1 MPSPSPAATSRS
13 GSNTVAA
20 ASNAAVLTAPSA
32 DPEPRPAAGGIALLA
47 STFVTV
53 FLAELGD
60 KTQIATLLLSAQSG
74 RPWLVF
80 AGAATALVATSLL
93 GVLAGRWLARWLPPQ
108 RLELLAGGLMLILG
122 VWLGLGSASRLL
134 HLPHLLH

>member
-1 MPSPSPAATSRS
+1 M
-13 GSNTVAA
+13 
-20 ASNAAVLTAPSA
+20 
-32 DPEPRPAAGGIALLA
+32 I

-80 AGAATALVATSLL
+80 AGSAAALVATSLL

-108 RLELLAGGLMLILG
+108 RLELLAGALMLILG
-122 VWLGLGSASRLL
+122 GWLGLGSASRLL
-134 HLPHLLH
+134 HLPHLLR

>member
-1 MPSPSPAATSRS
+1 
-13 GSNTVAA
+13 
-20 ASNAAVLTAPSA
+20 LTAPSA
-32 DPEPRPAAGGIALLA
+32 DPEPRPATGALALLA

-80 AGAATALVATSLL
+80 AGAATALVASSLL
-93 GVLAGRWLARWLPPQ
+93 GVLAGRWLSRWLPPQ
-108 RLELLAGGLMLILG
+108 RLELLAGGLMVVLG
-122 VWLGLGSASRLL
+122 GWLGLGSASRLL
-134 HLPHLLH
+134 HLPSLFH

>member
-1 MPSPSPAATSRS
+1 M
-13 GSNTVAA
+13 
-20 ASNAAVLTAPSA
+20 
-32 DPEPRPAAGGIALLA
+32 ALLA

-80 AGAATALVATSLL
+80 AGSAAALVATSLL
-93 GVLAGRWLARWLPPQ
+93 GVVAGRWLARWLPPQ
-108 RLELLAGGLMLILG
+108 RLELLAGALMLILG
-122 VWLGLGSASRLL
+122 GWLGLGSASRLL
-134 HLPHLLH
+134 HLPHLLR

>member
-1 MPSPSPAATSRS
+1 M
-13 GSNTVAA
+13 GA

-32 DPEPRPAAGGIALLA
+32 DPDPRPGAGGRALLI

-80 AGAATALVATSLL
+80 AGAATALVATSLV

-122 VWLGLGSASRLL
+122 GWLGVRSAISLL
-134 HLPHLLH
+134 HLHP

>member
-1 MPSPSPAATSRS
+1 MPSPSPAASSRS
-13 GSNTVAA
+13 VSNTVVA

-32 DPEPRPAAGGIALLA
+32 DPDPRRAAGGRALLL

-80 AGAATALVATSLL
+80 AGAATALVATSLV

-122 VWLGLGSASRLL
+122 GWLGVRSAVSLL
-134 HLPHLLH
+134 HLPH

>member
-1 MPSPSPAATSRS
+1 
-13 GSNTVAA
+13 
-20 ASNAAVLTAPSA
+20 LTEPSA
-32 DPEPRPAAGGIALLA
+32 DPDPRPAAGGLALLA

-74 RPWLVF
+74 KPWLVF
-80 AGAATALVATSLL
+80 VGAATALVASSLL

-108 RLELLAGGLMLILG
+108 RLERLAGGLMLILG
-122 VWLGLGSASRLL
+122 GWLGLRSAANLL
-134 HLPHLLH
+134 HHPHVF

>member
-1 MPSPSPAATSRS
+1 M
-13 GSNTVAA
+13 
-20 ASNAAVLTAPSA
+20 TAPSA
-32 DPEPRPAAGGIALLA
+32 DPDPRPAAGGRALLI

-80 AGAATALVATSLL
+80 AGSATALVATSLV

-122 VWLGLGSASRLL
+122 GWLGVRSAISLL
-134 HLPHLLH
+134 HLHP

>member
-1 MPSPSPAATSRS
+1 M
-13 GSNTVAA
+13 
-20 ASNAAVLTAPSA
+20 
-32 DPEPRPAAGGIALLA
+32 ALLA

-80 AGAATALVATSLL
+80 AGSAAALVATGLIVMVEL
-93 GVLAGRWLARWLPPQ
+93 RDFNPDEGVPDDREQTTDRRAICEERR
-108 RLELLAGGLMLILG
+108 R
-122 VWLGLGSASRLL
+122 
-134 HLPHLLH
+134 